1 MTLTMRGV
9 LSSTGR
15 MVRHRRSVVEGI
27 LVPVVSVLLAL
38 ATVAIILLIVGANP
52 LTAYASMLN
61 ASFGDPY
68 SVSSTVVKTIP
79 RLLAALGIA
88 LAIRANLWNIGAE
101 GQIYIGGTAAAGAV
115 LALPALPGPIV
126 PLVAIVAGGLA
137 GAAWGAIPG
146 FLRARRGINEVITSL
161 MLVYVGIQVTQY
173 LLEGPWAVPLSTFPA
188 TAPFEPYAKL
198 PILIPG
204 TILNAG
210 VFVAI
215 LAVAVTWFLVNRTHF
230 GLDLRSLGGN
240 EKTSAFLG
248 IRVKLMIVAT
258 MAISGAF
265 AGVAGAVE
273 VVGVRGRLI
282 EGFSPGF
289 GFEAI
294 AIALLGRL
302 HPIGMVAA
310 ALLFGALDAG
320 GAGLQ
325 TSARGV
331 SSAIVMVA
339 AGLSV
344 GYVLIG
350 MGAMERRNKRR
361 KARAAL
367 ERVESATTAVDDG
380 KASR

>member
-1 MTLTMRGV
+1 MQ
-9 LSSTGR
+9 
-15 MVRHRRSVVEGI
+15 HRRGLAEGI
-27 LVPVVSVLLAL
+27 LVPVVSVVLAL
-38 ATVAIILLIVGANP
+38 VTVAIILLMVGANP
-52 LTAYASMLN
+52 LTAYASMLD

-68 SVSSTVVKTIP
+68 AVSNTAIKTMP
-79 RLLAALGIA
+79 RLLAAIGIA
-88 LAIRANLWNIGAE
+88 IAIRANLWNIGAE

-115 LALPALPGPIV
+115 LVLPVLPAPMV
-126 PLVAIVAGGLA
+126 PLVAIVAGGIA
-137 GAAWGAIPG
+137 GAVWGAIPG
-146 FLRARRGINEVITSL
+146 FLRAYRGISEVITSL
-161 MLVYVGIQVTQY
+161 MLVYVGIQITQY

-198 PILIPG
+198 PVLIPG

-210 VFVAI
+210 IFVAI
-215 LAVAVTWFLVNRTHF
+215 AAVAVTWFLVDRTRF
-230 GLDLRSLGGN
+230 GLELRALGGN
-240 EKTSAFLG
+240 ETASAYLG
-248 IRVKLMIVAT
+248 IRVKGMIVLT
-258 MAISGAF
+258 MALSGAF
-265 AGVAGAVE
+265 AGIAGAVE
-273 VVGVRGRLI
+273 VVGIRGRLI

-350 MGAMERRNKRR
+350 MGAMDRRAKRR
-361 KARAAL
+361 KARLALSRVDRQDTAATP
-367 ERVESATTAVDDG
+367 EG
-380 KASR
+380 KVAR

>member
-1 MTLTMRGV
+1 MTRTVGGVVTATGRLIRQRRGV
-9 LSSTGR
+9 L
-15 MVRHRRSVVEGI
+15 EGV
-27 LVPVVSVLLAL
+27 LVPVLSVLLAL
-38 ATVAIILLIVGANP
+38 LTVAIILLIVGANP
-52 LTAYASMLN
+52 LTAYASMLD

-68 SVSSTVVKTIP
+68 SVSSTVMKSIP

-101 GQIYIGGTAAAGAV
+101 GQIYVGGAAAAGAV
-115 LALPALPGPIV
+115 LALPALPSPIV

-146 FLRARRGINEVITSL
+146 FLRAHRGISEVITSL
-161 MLVYVGIQVTQY
+161 MLVYVGIQLTQY
-173 LLEGPWAVPLSTFPA
+173 LLESPWSIPLSTFPA

-198 PILIPG
+198 PVLIPG

-215 LAVAVTWFLVNRTHF
+215 LAVGVTWFLVSRTHF
-230 GLDLRSLGGN
+230 GLDLRAMGGN
-240 EKTSAFLG
+240 EKASAFLG
-248 IRVKLMIVAT
+248 IRVKLMIIVT

-350 MGAMERRNKRR
+350 MGAMERLNKRR
-361 KARAAL
+361 KAKAAL
-367 ERVESATTAVDDG
+367 QRVESEAAVVENRE
-380 KASR
+380 AAR